1 MGAGR
6 QGLQP
11 PASSPPR
18 IVPVDPTPWT
28 CRRPRNV
35 VEASHVPVTPAAV
48 PRSPV
53 TAGEAM
59 KVETH
64 KHMPQRHL
72 LEIEES
78 ALITDLYKC

>member
-1 MGAGR
+1 M
-6 QGLQP
+6 
-11 PASSPPR
+11 
-18 IVPVDPTPWT
+18 
-28 CRRPRNV
+28 

-64 KHMPQRHL
+64 KRMPQRHL

-78 ALITDLYKC
+78 ALIQFSSVQSLNPVRLSATHELQHARPPCLSPTPGVH